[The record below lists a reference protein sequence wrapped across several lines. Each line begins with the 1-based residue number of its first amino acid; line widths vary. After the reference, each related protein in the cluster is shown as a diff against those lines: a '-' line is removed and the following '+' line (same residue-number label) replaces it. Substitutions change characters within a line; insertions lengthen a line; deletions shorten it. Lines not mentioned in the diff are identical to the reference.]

1 MRSPPFRWGTSGS
14 GGRKWNARDAAVMCH
29 VHSIDIASF
38 HHTDTR
44 RDASVKRRRVKAR
57 LTFSVAGMVS
67 AAVVLGGCGG
77 DAERAGAPV
86 ETPTGSPA
94 VTAEGNAEREEC
106 TELTPASVQLQWF
119 ARAQFAGYYA
129 AKDLGFYE
137 ANCLDVTILEGG
149 DPIVPQNVL
158 AQGGA
163 DFAIAWVS
171 KALSSIERGAG
182 IVDVAQ
188 IFQRPGTLQVTWAD
202 SGITTPADFEGKK
215 IGWGFGDQFELFAV
229 LAKAGLNP
237 ATDVTLVQQDKS
249 DMLAFLNREIDA
261 GQARTYNEYAQLLE
275 AVNPKTGELYRPED
289 FNVISYAEYGVG
301 MLQDAIWASRE
312 RLSDP
317 AYQELTQRFVTA
329 SLEGWIY
336 CRDNPQSCADI
347 VVANGSQLGA
357 SHQLWM
363 MNEINKLIWP
373 SPNGIGVMDPA
384 EWTRTVEI
392 LRSTP
397 TLKGATVITRE
408 PPADAYTKQYAEAAN
423 ATLKAKGINTT
434 GEAFTP
440 ITVELKEGG
449 AG

>member
-1 MRSPPFRWGTSGS
+1 MKFPSGQ
-14 GGRKWNARDAAVMCH
+14 
-29 VHSIDIASF
+29 
-38 HHTDTR
+38 TR
-44 RDASVKRRRVKAR
+44 IVS
-57 LTFSVAGMVS
+57 SVAGMLA
-67 AAVVLGGCGG
+67 AAVVLSGCGG
-77 DAERAGAPV
+77 ETERAGAPAETETTTQEDAV
-86 ETPTGSPA
+86 ESG
-94 VTAEGNAEREEC
+94 AELEEC

-188 IFQRPGTLQVTWAD
+188 VFQRPGTLQVTWAD
-202 SGITTPADFEGKK
+202 SGITTPADFKGKK
-215 IGWGFGDQFELFAV
+215 VGWGFGDQFELFAV
-229 LAKAGLNP
+229 LGKAGLNP
-237 ATDVTLVQQDKS
+237 ATDVTLVQQDQS
-249 DMLAFLNREIDA
+249 DMAAFLNREIDA

-275 AVNPKTGELYRPED
+275 AVNPKTGALYQPED
-289 FNVISYAEYGVG
+289 FNVINYAEYGVG

-317 AYQELTQRFVTA
+317 AYQDLTQRFVTA

-336 CRDNPQSCADI
+336 CRDNPQECADI

-373 SPNGIGVMDPA
+373 SPNGIGVMDA
-384 EWTRTVEI
+384 TDWTRTVEI

-397 TLKGATVITRE
+397 TLKGVPVITTD
-408 PPADAYTKQYAEAAN
+408 PPADSYTNQYAEAAN
-423 ATLKAKGINTT
+423 AALRAKGINTT
-434 GEAFTP
+434 GDGFTP

-449 AG
+449 K